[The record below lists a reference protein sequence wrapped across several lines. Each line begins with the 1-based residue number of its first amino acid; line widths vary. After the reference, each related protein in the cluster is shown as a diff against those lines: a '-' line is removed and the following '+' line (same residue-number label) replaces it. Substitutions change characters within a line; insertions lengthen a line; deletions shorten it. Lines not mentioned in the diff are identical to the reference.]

1 MAWRGEAFS
10 RQGRVS
16 VMRVLV
22 FCACVC
28 FGSGVGLF
36 GKRQALGTR

>member
-16 VMRVLV
+16 VMSSCV
-22 FCACVC
+22 CACVC
-28 FGSGVGLF
+28 FGSRVGLF
-36 GKRQALGTR
+36 GKGQALGTR